1 MKRQLRVRARSGVMA
16 KRQQSGFTLLEMM
29 IVLVILGFLIGM
41 IAPNLLSRADEAK
54 VTVSKAQLR
63 DVVTA
68 LNLYKLDNNHYP
80 STAQGLNALIEKPSG
95 LPEAK
100 NWKRG
105 GYLPKKPVDAWGND
119 YVYISPGSK
128 GDFDLISL
136 GSDGVEGGEGDAA
149 DLSAANL

>member
-1 MKRQLRVRARSGVMA
+1 MKRQLRARSSVMT
-16 KRQQSGFTLLEMM
+16 KQQQSGFTLLEMM

-80 STAQGLNALIEKPSG
+80 STSQGLNALIEKPSG
-95 LPEAK
+95 FPEAK

-105 GYLPKKPVDAWGND
+105 GYLPKKPMDAWGND

-136 GSDGVEGGEGDAA
+136 GSDGAEGGEGDAA